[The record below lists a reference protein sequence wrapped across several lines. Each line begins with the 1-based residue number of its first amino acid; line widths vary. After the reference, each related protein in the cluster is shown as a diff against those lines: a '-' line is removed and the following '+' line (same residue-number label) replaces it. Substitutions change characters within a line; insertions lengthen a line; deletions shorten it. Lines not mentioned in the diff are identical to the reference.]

1 MSPPEDL
8 PPDAQVPSG
17 EPGAPGEPGGF
28 ATGGGEAD
36 PADDPRVIRAV
47 QDYLAAVEAGRKPN
61 RQEFLALH
69 ADVADP
75 LAECLDA
82 LEFVRAAAPQLEKAP
97 PVADAPP
104 AIDLAVPL
112 GDFRLLREI
121 GRGGMGIVYEAEQL
135 SLGRRV
141 ALKVLPFAWTLDP
154 RQLQRFRNEARAVAH
169 LHHTNIVPIYS
180 VGCERGVHFYAMQY
194 VEGRPLSA
202 VIQELR
208 QMTVATGGSP
218 VAVPALP
225 SAETA
230 SGRMAANTLPLTTE
244 GQTRGKAFCR
254 TAARLGV
261 QAAEALE
268 HAHDQGVVHRDVKP
282 GNLLVDAH
290 GHLWVSDF
298 GLAQFQTDAALTVTG
313 DVVGTLRYM
322 SPEQAL
328 GKRGLVDH
336 RTDVYSLGATLYELL
351 TLAPVFEGRERG
363 ELLRQIADDEPRPPR
378 RLNPAIHGD
387 LETIVLKAL
396 AKRPEDRYATAKDFA
411 DDLRRFLEHRPI
423 LARRPTL
430 PARVAKWSRRHP
442 SVVAAGVGLLLLAL
456 VGFAV
461 STVLIAG
468 EQVKTKAAY
477 EAEARQRANAERSFR
492 QARQVVDFFTELCEE
507 HLADKP
513 EMQGLRRRMLDAA
526 LEYYQDFIDQQS
538 DDPSLRAELAA
549 SHLRVAT
556 ILDEIG
562 SRSEALAAL
571 ERAGNPARPPVEP
584 PSPGGRPGPHRGE
597 WEWLLLDHKSVQE
610 DLKLSE
616 EQVRQVKQ
624 VKEKRREAFHKLGRL
639 SPAEWRARAEE
650 WGDPEK
656 VLADLLRPEQ
666 ARRLRQIALQ
676 QRGVEAFADPEIARA
691 LRLTSEQKDKLRTI
705 QENGR
710 RTFRAVFRP
719 GPRPDGWK
727 KMEEAWKNEQKEA
740 LQVLTDEQRGHWQE
754 MTGEPFRGEVRPP
767 YREGFGP
774 HRGGPRGEPRRP

>member
-1 MSPPEDL
+1 MSLPED
-8 PPDAQVPSG
+8 PPPNAQMP
-17 EPGAPGEPGGF
+17 PGEPGE
-28 ATGGGEAD
+28 AAD

-47 QDYLAAVEAGRKPN
+47 QDYLAAVEGGRKPN

-69 ADVADP
+69 ANIAGP

-82 LEFVRAAAPQLEKAP
+82 LEFVLEMMN
-97 PVADAPP
+97 DE
-104 AIDLAVPL
+104 L
-112 GDFRLLREI
+112 GMMKEEPGAQALPSSIILHPSSFFQDFRLLREI

-154 RQLQRFRNEARAVAH
+154 RRLQRFKNEARAVAL
-169 LHHTNIVPIYS
+169 LHHTNIVPIHS

-208 QMTVATGGSP
+208 QTTGDARP
-218 VAVPALP
+218 VTPALP
-225 SAETA
+225 SAETT
-230 SGRMAANTLPLTTE
+230 SGRLASNTMTLTTE
-244 GQTRGKAFCR
+244 GGTRGKTFCR

-268 HAHDQGVVHRDVKP
+268 HAHEQGVIHRDIKP
-282 GNLLVDAH
+282 GNLLVDAR

-298 GLAQFQTDAALTVTG
+298 GLAQFQSDAALTVTG

-351 TLAPVFEGRERG
+351 TLAPVFDGRDRG
-363 ELLRQIADDEPRPPR
+363 QLLRQIADDEPRPPR
-378 RLNPAIHGD
+378 HLNPAIPGD

-396 AKRPEDRYATAKDFA
+396 AKRSEDRYATAQDLA
-411 DDLRRFLEHRPI
+411 DDLRRFLEHLPI

-430 PARVAKWSRRHP
+430 RARLAKWSRRHP
-442 SVVAAGVGLLLLAL
+442 SLVGAAVGLLLLAV

-461 STVLIAG
+461 STVLIAR
-468 EQVKTKAAY
+468 EQWKTKAAL
-477 EAEARQRANAERSFR
+477 EAEAQQRANAEKSFR
-492 QARQVVDFFTELCEE
+492 QARQVVDFFTEVSEE

-513 EMQGLRRRMLDAA
+513 EMQGLRRKLLEVA
-526 LEYYQDFIDQQS
+526 LEYYQDFIDQCS

-549 SHLRVAT
+549 SHLRVAS
-556 ILDEIG
+556 ILEEIG

-571 ERAGNPARPPVEP
+571 ERAGQLQDRPVPVHPAPRDPPRPP
-584 PSPGGRPGPHRGE
+584 GRPGPHRGE
-597 WEWLLLDHKSVQE
+597 LERRLLSQKSVQE
-610 DLKLSE
+610 ELKLSG

-624 VKEKRREAFHKLGRL
+624 IEDRRREAFHKLRHL

-650 WGDPEK
+650 FWEEPEK

-676 QRGVEAFADPEIARA
+676 QRGTEAFTDPEVAR
-691 LRLTSEQKDKLRTI
+691 LLLLGPEQKDKIRSLQEEIHRSLRSA
-705 QENGR
+705 
-710 RTFRAVFRP
+710 FRF
-719 GPRPDGWK
+719 GPRVDGWK
-727 KMEEAWKNEQKEA
+727 KAEEAWKNEREQA
-740 LQVLTDEQRGHWQE
+740 LQVLTDAQRARWQE
-754 MTGEPFRGEVRPP
+754 LTGPPFRGEVRPP
-767 YREGFGP
+767 YLPGFGP
-774 HRGGPRGEPRRP
+774 HRGAPREPRRS